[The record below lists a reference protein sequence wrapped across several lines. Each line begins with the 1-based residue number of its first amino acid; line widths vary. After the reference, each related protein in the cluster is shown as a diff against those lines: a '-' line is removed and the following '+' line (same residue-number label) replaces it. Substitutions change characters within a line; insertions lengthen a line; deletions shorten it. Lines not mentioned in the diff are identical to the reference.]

1 MHKIERPY
9 AVVAA
14 VIIIVVGVGCSSHS
28 QTVAADFTLPSLSGQ
43 PIALSDFNEQPVVIN
58 FWASWCGPCR
68 FEMPELAQ
76 KYDDFRAAGLVVL
89 GVNVTSQDSIEGAAQ
104 FVEDFDI
111 PFPILLDEAGEVE
124 ALYNASS
131 TPTTIFV
138 NADGIITNRHFGP
151 MTDEQ
156 IDGYIRA
163 LVDAS

>member
-1 MHKIERPY
+1 MREIERFY
-9 AVVAA
+9 AIVVA
-14 VIIIVVGVGCSSHS
+14 VIISVVGVGCSSPS
-28 QTVAADFTLPSLSGQ
+28 QTVAPDFTLTSLDGQ
-43 PIALSDFNEQPVVIN
+43 PITLSDFQDQPVVIN

-111 PFPILLDEAGEVE
+111 PFPILLDEAGDVE
-124 ALYNASS
+124 ALYSASS

-138 NADGIITNRHFGP
+138 NADGVITNRHFGP